1 MNSILEKGLINFGI
15 TPTEEIFESFA
26 KYENILVET
35 NKQFNLTAITE
46 TNEINLKHFVDS
58 ISCQSLIADGASV
71 IDVGTGAGFPGIP
84 LKIVRNDISL
94 TMIDSLGKRVNFLN
108 TVIDNLSLENASAH
122 HLRAEEAGKSP
133 EFREQYDVATSRAV
147 ANLPVLCEYCLP
159 FVKVGGYFLALKGRD
174 VNSEV
179 EKAEKA
185 VKILGGKLE
194 KVAEVFWEGLEHR
207 VVVIRKVC
215 KTPSKFPR
223 NAGKPSKEPII

>member
-1 MNSILEKGLINFGI
+1 MNCILEKGLINFGI
-15 TPTEEIFESFA
+15 TPTEKIGDSFK
-26 KYENILVET
+26 KYEEILVET

-46 TNEINLKHFVDS
+46 SDEVNLKHFVDS
-58 ISCQSLIADGASV
+58 ISCQSLVPKGASI

-84 LKIVRNDISL
+84 LKIVRDDISL

-108 TVIDNLSLENASAH
+108 TVIDELSLDNASAY
-122 HLRAEEAGKSP
+122 HLRAEEAGKNAK
-133 EFREQYDVATSRAV
+133 FREQFDVATSRAV

-159 FVKVGGYFLALKGRD
+159 FVSVGGYFLALKGRD
-174 VNSEV
+174 ADAEV

-185 VKILGGKLE
+185 IKILGGKLE
-194 KVAEVFWEGLEHR
+194 KVEEVFWEGLEHR

-215 KTPSKFPR
+215 KTPAKYPR